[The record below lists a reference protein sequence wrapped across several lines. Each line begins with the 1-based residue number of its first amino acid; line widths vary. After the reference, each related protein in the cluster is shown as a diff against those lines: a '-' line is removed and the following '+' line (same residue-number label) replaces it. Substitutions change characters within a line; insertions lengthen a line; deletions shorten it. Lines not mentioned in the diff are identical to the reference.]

1 MSIGERIS
9 QLRQSA
15 GISQQALA
23 ESLGV
28 SRQAI
33 SKWENDQ
40 SAPDTIHLIHLSN
53 VLNTEVEYLVTGN
66 KPVYTYPV
74 KVDKIKTIEKVV
86 EVEKIVKVPEVV
98 TVERIVN
105 VPEIV
110 EKPVVKYKYRTRYVR
125 NPLEFAAIGIAGLVL
140 GIILGLLF

>member
-9 QLRQSA
+9 QLRQGA

-23 ESLGV
+23 ASLGV

-53 VLNTEVEYLVTGN
+53 ALNTEVEYLVTGN
-66 KPVYTYPV
+66 KPVYSYPV
-74 KVDKIKTIEKVV
+74 NVDKDKTVEKVV

-98 TVERIVN
+98 TVERIIN
-105 VPEIV
+105 IPEII
-110 EKPVVKYKYRTRYVR
+110 EKPVFKYKYRTRYVR
-125 NPLEFAAIGIAGLVL
+125 NPLEFAAIGIVGLIL
-140 GIILGLLF
+140 GFILGLLF